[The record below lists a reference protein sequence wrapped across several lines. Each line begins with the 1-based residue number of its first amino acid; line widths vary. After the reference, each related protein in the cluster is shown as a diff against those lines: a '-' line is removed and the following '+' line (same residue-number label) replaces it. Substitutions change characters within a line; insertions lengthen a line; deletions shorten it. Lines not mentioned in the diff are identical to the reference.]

1 MQCKQLFLVKIAKVC
16 STTFLNANHRVI
28 LHYII
33 SLGIASSP
41 NRKKKSLRQWQ
52 HIFWCNFQVVDKK
65 MNILPSCQNLCTKIY
80 TISPVNFFLGRTSC
94 HTLCSVMYIQ
104 RVPKRKSKFEL
115 YELHHWGKICLLL
128 IEFQSV
134 AF

>member
-41 NRKKKSLRQWQ
+41 NRKKIIETMVAYLLVQLSGSRQKNEYPTIMSKLV
-52 HIFWCNFQVVDKK
+52 HK
-65 MNILPSCQNLCTKIY
+65 NIY
-80 TISPVNFFLGRTSC
+80 
-94 HTLCSVMYIQ
+94 H
-104 RVPKRKSKFEL
+104 
-115 YELHHWGKICLLL
+115 
-128 IEFQSV
+128 
-134 AF
+134 